1 MIYVKNG
8 IKVRNKRKL
17 SMELPNNIIINDYK
31 HSINP
36 VRYGCDLVFT
46 PMIVADCFVKSVKAR
61 DMEFTTNA
69 GTVIIRTTSYF
80 DLLQMNRT
88 MSL

>member
-17 SMELPNNIIINDYK
+17 SMKLPNNY
-31 HSINP
+31 SINL

-61 DMEFTTNA
+61 DTEFTTNA
-69 GTVIIRTTSYF
+69 G
-80 DLLQMNRT
+80 
-88 MSL
+88 